1 MPNRKTD
8 EIREEVD
15 RAAEA
20 TPSVDDAPKAAGTED
35 RVEARPE
42 EASSGPAESAEAA
55 PEAREPEDVL
65 EAAQAEIARLKDQL
79 LRALAETENVRRR
92 AQREREDAAK
102 FGVTAFARD
111 LLPVADNLRRAL
123 DSIPREALQE
133 NELLRALV
141 EGVEMTERELL
152 STFERHHIRKIE
164 PLGERFDSNLHQA
177 MFEVPGSGQ
186 PAGTV
191 VQLLQPGYLLHD
203 RLVRPAM
210 VGVAKDE
217 PAGNGQAE
225 AQPGGDAEGGGEPPP
240 PGGRVDTTA

>member
-8 EIREEVD
+8 EMRDEVD
-15 RAAEA
+15 RAEA
-20 TPSVDDAPKAAGTED
+20 TPSADDAAKAPGTED

-133 NELLRALV
+133 NELLRALA

-152 STFERHHIRKIE
+152 AAFERHHIRKIE

-203 RLVRPAM
+203 RLIRPAM
-210 VGVAKDE
+210 VGVAKGE

-225 AQPGGDAEGGGEPPP
+225 AQPGGDAEDGGGPPP